1 MDMQAS
7 QRENNMRSALST
19 GTRKFVFEI
28 KRLCPE
34 EDQMRSG
41 NMKTR
46 LLLVDD
52 HAVVRSGLRM
62 LLGSH
67 AELEIAGEA
76 GTAED
81 ALQKAG
87 ELRPDLILMDIGLP
101 DKTGIEATREIK
113 RNFPDVRILAL
124 TIHEDEEYFFQML
137 DAGAS
142 GYVPKRAAPEELLSA
157 IRVAAAGEVYLYPS
171 MAKLLVRDFLNIE
184 RPAGERP
191 NLDGLTDREREVL
204 THLAEGVSNDE
215 IAVTLVI
222 SPRTVER
229 HRENI
234 MRKLNLH
241 SRSELVRYAIR
252 KGIIK
257 A

>member
-1 MDMQAS
+1 M
-7 QRENNMRSALST
+7 T
-19 GTRKFVFEI
+19 I
-28 KRLCPE
+28 
-34 EDQMRSG
+34 
-41 NMKTR
+41 R

-52 HAVVRSGLRM
+52 HAVVRSGLKM
-62 LLGSH
+62 LLGGH
-67 AELEIAGEA
+67 EEMEIVGEA
-76 GTAED
+76 GSAEE
-81 ALQKAG
+81 ALAETERVQ
-87 ELRPDLILMDIGLP
+87 PNVILMDIGLP

-113 RNFPDVRILAL
+113 EKFPDANIVAL

-142 GYVPKRAAPEELLSA
+142 GYVPKRAAPEELITA
-157 IRVAAAGEVYLYPS
+157 IRAASEGEVYLYPS
-171 MAKLLVRDFLNIE
+171 LAKLLVRDFFNPDRTAE
-184 RPAGERP
+184 EAA
-191 NLDGLTDREREVL
+191 NLDGLTPREHEVL
-204 THLAEGVSNDE
+204 THLAEGASNNE
-215 IAVTLVI
+215 IAESLVI
-222 SPRTVER
+222 SPKTVER